1 MFLRVITALL
11 MFLRV
16 ITALLM
22 FLRVITALLMFLRVI
37 TALLIFLRVITI
49 SYYTAITAIQHTLF
63 LRCMA
68 SVGYNII
75 YHIPFNGK
83 H

>member
-37 TALLIFLRVITI
+37 TV
-49 SYYTAITAIQHTLF
+49 SYYTVITAIQHTLLYGF
-63 LRCMA
+63 SRIE
-68 SVGYNII
+68 N
-75 YHIPFNGK
+75 ND
-83 H
+83 